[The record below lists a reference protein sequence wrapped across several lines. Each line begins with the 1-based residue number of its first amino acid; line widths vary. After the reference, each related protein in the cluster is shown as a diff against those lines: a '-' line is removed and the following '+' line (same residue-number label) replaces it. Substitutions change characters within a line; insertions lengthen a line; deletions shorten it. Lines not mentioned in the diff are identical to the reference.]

1 MTKKKF
7 IDTRAFCIGQCDVGP
22 KVRTVLMAKK
32 SLTSPELDLDENN
45 FLIAVVDDV
54 VLYAH
59 QPGVRNTSR

>member
-1 MTKKKF
+1 
-7 IDTRAFCIGQCDVGP
+7 
-22 KVRTVLMAKK
+22 MAKN